1 LRMNIFQRV
10 WNLTDR
16 AQASLLAGHETE
28 IFDGLVVSKT
38 QWQAT
43 LDQCL
48 ETVEAASSPTAQND
62 RVGLSLHDLGA
73 VAKPLRQPALEALL
87 KTGKI
92 AKRGAVYFI
101 PQAEPALP
109 AELLAIWEQVEPL
122 LDQLQA
128 PSCGDMAK
136 QLNQPLAKLERSLL
150 ELAKSGRL
158 VPLGNHRFYLPRRL
172 QEIADVVQ
180 AMTEQTAQGTMT
192 VKEFRDRTGIGR
204 NVAID
209 VLEFFDKKGF
219 TRRQGNERI
228 VVRPFSP

>member
-1 LRMNIFQRV
+1 MNIFQRV

-28 IFDGLVVSKT
+28 IFDDLVVSKA
-38 QWQAT
+38 QWQET

-62 RVGLSLHDLGA
+62 RGGLSLRDLDA
-73 VAKPLRQPALEALL
+73 VAKPLRQPALEALS
-87 KTGKI
+87 KAGKI

-109 AELLAIWEQVEPL
+109 AELLATWKQVEPL

-158 VPLGNHRFYLPRRL
+158 IPLGNHRFYLPRRL

-180 AMTEQTAQGTMT
+180 AMTEQTAKGTMT
-192 VKEFRDRTGIGR
+192 VKDFRDRTGIGR

-209 VLEFFDKKGF
+209 VLEFFDRKGF

-228 VVRPFSP
+228 VVRPFNP

>member
-1 LRMNIFQRV
+1 MNIFQQV

-28 IFDGLVVSKT
+28 IFDDLVVSKA

-62 RVGLSLHDLGA
+62 RGGLSIHDLGA

-158 VPLGNHRFYLPRRL
+158 ILSAITAFTFRGVCKKLPTL
-172 QEIADVVQ
+172 S
-180 AMTEQTAQGTMT
+180 
-192 VKEFRDRTGIGR
+192 K
-204 NVAID
+204 
-209 VLEFFDKKGF
+209 
-219 TRRQGNERI
+219 
-228 VVRPFSP
+228 P